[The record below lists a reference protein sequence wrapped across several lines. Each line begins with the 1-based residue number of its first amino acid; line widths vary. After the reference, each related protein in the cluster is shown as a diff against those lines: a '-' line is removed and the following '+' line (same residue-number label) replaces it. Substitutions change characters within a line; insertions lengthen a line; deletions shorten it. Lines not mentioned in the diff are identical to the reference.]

1 MKMMHLHT
9 EEPVVPLSLL
19 CFEVIEECGICSQVH
34 RQGIGSEVDINQN
47 GSQSSESSSYYTAVS
62 SSSSEASSRRS
73 SGVLVDSLEN
83 LNAGIR
89 YVVIS
94 VFCSH
99 TTLLKC
105 EFNLMS
111 SDGRVLYILFRV
123 IC

>member
-1 MKMMHLHT
+1 MKMMHFWI
-9 EEPVVPLSLL
+9 EEVVVPLSLL

-34 RQGIGSEVDINQN
+34 RQGIGLEVDIDQN

-83 LNAGIR
+83 LNTGIR

-94 VFCSH
+94 VSCFSYYFI
-99 TTLLKC
+99 KMQIQSYV
-105 EFNLMS
+105 F
-111 SDGRVLYILFRV
+111 
-123 IC
+123 